1 MISEILKIN
10 QPMAEADLP
19 YSDVDKSFGV
29 VDGGGDGGG
38 WMGAEAVKEYGD
50 AGEDVGG
57 PVFDGRG
64 AGDYRGLSGSGAL
77 PLGLNINIANG
88 GGAYPTIKTLD
99 LSKVVREGIDLS
111 QPAYTVSPTKE
122 PPAAPKKAVLKQPSR
137 PKVRAPKV
145 KQKHAAEAQLS
156 TIKEQS
162 VMKKIRSM
170 QTSYVES
177 TRQVTKKAGSKK
189 KGADAKGVQQHG
201 SRSKSKRPE
210 SAVTRKVVKKSV

>member
-1 MISEILKIN
+1 MISEI
-10 QPMAEADLP
+10 PEADLP

-29 VDGGGDGGG
+29 VDEGGDGGG
-38 WMGAEAVKEYGD
+38 WMGAETVLKEYGD
-50 AGEDVGG
+50 AGGEEEGG

-122 PPAAPKKAVLKQPSR
+122 PPAAPKKAVLKQPSQ
-137 PKVRAPKV
+137 PKARAPKL

-177 TRQVTKKAGSKK
+177 TRQVAKKAGSKK